1 MVLYP
6 RLFEPINIGKVKI
19 KNRIAMA
26 PMGIVGLTDPEGNP
40 TQRAID
46 YYIERAK
53 GGVGLI
59 ITSLFKVD
67 NTIEVNR
74 GRMELVTNTS
84 RRPLGELCDAVH
96 SLGSKIFIQLT
107 AGFGRVIRKER
118 LTTAQPV
125 SASAIPN
132 HSDPSIICRP
142 LETEEIEKLVKAF
155 GYAAEIAAISG
166 MDGIELHGHEGYIFD
181 QFTTPIWNHRTDKYG
196 GDLQGRLTFTF
207 EVLREIRKR
216 VGDDFP
222 VQYRF
227 GLKHYIKGLNKGAL
241 KEEDFTEAGRD
252 IEEGLEMAKLLEEA
266 GFDALHVD
274 AGCYDSWYWPHPPSY
289 QDYGCMVDMAAMVKK
304 VVKIPVTA
312 VGKLDIPDLAEKVV
326 AEGKA
331 DMIAIGRG
339 LLSDAHWSNKAR
351 DGRVDDI
358 RPCIGCHGCFS
369 RFMKGRPLS
378 CAVNPT
384 CARENIYPI
393 TRTEQAKKI
402 MIVGGG
408 LAGMEAARVAGL
420 RGHDVTIYEKT
431 NTLGGHLI
439 EATVPDFKKDLKRLG
454 QWYERQVDKLGIH
467 IRFGTEVT
475 TDFIGQENPD
485 AVIVAV
491 GSRPY
496 IPDIRGM
503 DKNNVY
509 NCIDVLLGKKAVG
522 DKVVIAGGGLIGCET
537 ALWLA
542 QQGKQMTIVEML
554 PELMQSGPIVPP
566 MNRVM
571 LLDLLAFHKVK
582 AVTNATMEE
591 VADKALIILES
602 NTSKKKEIEAETII
616 LATGML
622 SNDLFYEEVLRSD
635 IAQVYAIGDCREV
648 RNVYGA
654 IWDGF
659 EVGRVV

>member
-1 MVLYP
+1 MLYP
-6 RLFEPINIGKVKI
+6 KLFEPLSIGKVKI

-74 GRMELVTNTS
+74 GRMELITNTS

-96 SLGSKIFIQLT
+96 SLGSKVFIQLT

-118 LTTAQPV
+118 LTAQPV
-125 SASAIPN
+125 SASAVPN

-142 LETEEIEKLVKAF
+142 LKTEEVEKLVKAF

-181 QFTTPIWNHRTDKYG
+181 QFTTAIWNQRTDKYG
-196 GDLQGRLTFTF
+196 GDLRGRLTFTF
-207 EVLREIRKR
+207 EVLREIKKR
-216 VGDDFP
+216 VGEDFP

-241 KEEDFTEAGRD
+241 REEDFVEAGRD
-252 IEEGLEMAKLLEEA
+252 IQEGLEMAKLLEEA

-289 QDYGCMVDMAAMVKK
+289 QDYGCMVDLAAMVKK
-304 VVKIPVTA
+304 AVHIPVTA

-351 DGRVDDI
+351 EGRVDDI

-393 TRTEQAKKI
+393 TRAEQAKKV

-439 EATVPDFKKDLKRLG
+439 EATVPEFKKDLKRLG
-454 QWYERQVDKLGIH
+454 EWYKRQLDKLGIH
-467 IRFGTEVT
+467 IKFETEVT
-475 TDFIGQENPD
+475 THVINQENPD
-485 AVIVAV
+485 AVIVAI

-496 IPDIRGM
+496 IPNNIPGM
-503 DKNNVY
+503 DKNSVHT
-509 NCIDVLLGKKAVG
+509 CIDVLLGKEEVG
-522 DKVVIAGGGLIGCET
+522 DKTVIVGGGLIGCEA

-542 QQGKQMTIVEML
+542 QKGKHVTIVEML

-566 MNRVM
+566 MNRIM
-571 LLDLLAFHKVK
+571 LLDLLSFHKVDVVTH
-582 AVTNATMEE
+582 AVMEE
-591 VADKALIILES
+591 VTDKGLIILDG
-602 NTSKKKEIEAETII
+602 NTSKKKEIEADAIV
-616 LATGML
+616 LAMGML
-622 SNDLFYEEVLRSD
+622 SNGSFYEEVLKED
-635 IAQVYAIGDCREV
+635 VAQVYAVGDCREV

>member
-1 MVLYP
+1 MLYP